1 MTEQVFKIKSE
12 YQPSGGQ
19 PKAIEQLLAG
29 IEKFDQQTLLGVTGS
44 GKTFTIAQV
53 IQASKRPA
61 LILAPNKT
69 LATQLYT
76 EMKDFFPDNH
86 VSCFISYY
94 DYYQPEAYVPG
105 TDTFIEK
112 DATINEQIEQMRLA
126 ATNSMLQ
133 HRDTIIVASVSAIY
147 GLGDPGSYQSM
158 SLQLK
163 VGACIDQ
170 GDLVKRLAAMQYRRH
185 QLSFERGLYRV
196 RGDVIDIFPSESESL
211 AVRLEMFDDEIESI
225 EWFDPLTGHIE
236 SNATEVTIYPKS
248 HYVSKK
254 EHLPNVI
261 ASIKNDL
268 TKRLAQLKSE
278 DKLLESQR
286 LAQRTLHDIEMFE
299 ELGFC
304 QGVEN
309 YSRYL
314 SGRQEGMPPP
324 TLLDYLPP
332 DTLLILDE
340 SHVMLPQ
347 IRGMYHGDRSRK
359 QTLVDY
365 GFRLPSALDNR
376 PLRFEEFEGLSFK
389 TVYISA
395 TPGQYELEHSQ
406 QIVEMVVRPTGLLD
420 PKVEVKPAKGQVDH
434 VLGEI
439 KKTIQAGFRVL
450 ITTLTKKMAEDLSS
464 YIEEQGIKVRYMH
477 SSIDTVE
484 RFEILNALRRGDCDV
499 VVGINLL
506 REGLDLPEVAL
517 VAILDADKEGFLRS
531 ESSLIQTIGRAARNL
546 EGRVI
551 MYADKITKSMQKAL
565 DETNRRREIQQQFN
579 QAHGITPKA
588 IVKAVR
594 DTFEKQTAKEQV
606 DVGIDPKVAKSK
618 ITKLTKLMHK
628 AAEAFEFE
636 QAAELRDQIKSI
648 KEQLLK

>member
-1 MTEQVFKIKSE
+1 MTEQVFKINSQ

-19 PKAIEQLLAG
+19 PQAIESLLKG
-29 IEKFDQQTLLGVTGS
+29 LEKHHMQTLLGVTGS
-44 GKTFTIAQV
+44 GKTFTIAKV
-53 IQASKRPA
+53 IAESKRPA

-76 EMKDFFPDNH
+76 EMKDFFPENH

-112 DATINEQIEQMRLA
+112 DATINEQVEQMRLA
-126 ATNSMLQ
+126 ATNAMLQ
-133 HRDTIIVASVSAIY
+133 YRDTIIVASVSAIY
-147 GLGDPGSYQSM
+147 GLGDPSSYQSM
-158 SLQLK
+158 SLEVK
-163 VGACIDQ
+163 VGDTIDQ

-196 RGDVIDIFPSESESL
+196 RGDVIDIFPSESDSA
-211 AVRLEMFDDEIESI
+211 AVRIEMFDDEVESI

-236 SNATEVTIYPKS
+236 SKVNEVTIYPKS

-254 EHLPNVI
+254 EQLPNVI
-261 ASIKNDL
+261 AQIKNDL
-268 TKRLAQLKSE
+268 TERLSQLKSQ
-278 DKLLESQR
+278 DRLLETQR
-286 LAQRTLHDIEMFE
+286 LSQRTLHDIEMFE
-299 ELGFC
+299 ELGYC

-314 SGRQEGMPPP
+314 SGRQSGMPPP

-389 TVYISA
+389 TIYISA
-395 TPGQYELEHSQ
+395 TPGPYELENSEQ
-406 QIVEMVVRPTGLLD
+406 VVEMVVRPTGLLD
-420 PKVEVKPAKGQVDH
+420 PHVEVKPAKGQVDH
-434 VLGEI
+434 VLGEV
-439 KKTIQAGFRVL
+439 KKAIASGQRTL
-450 ITTLTKKMAEDLSS
+450 ITTLTKKMSEDLSS
-464 YIEEQGIKVRYMH
+464 YIEEQGINVRYMH

-484 RFEILNALRRGDCDV
+484 RFEILNALRRGECDV

-531 ESSLIQTIGRAARNL
+531 TSSLVQTIGRAARNL
-546 EGRVI
+546 DGRVI
-551 MYADKITKSMQKAL
+551 MYADKITNSMRNAL
-565 DETNRRREIQQQFN
+565 DETTRRRAIQQAFN
-579 QAHGITPKA
+579 QEHGITPKA

-594 DTFEKQTAKEQV
+594 DTFNKNQPQEEEYQS
-606 DVGIDPKVAKSK
+606 IDPKVAKSK
-618 ITKLTKLMHK
+618 ITKLTKAMHQ

-636 QAAELRDQIKSI
+636 KAAELRDEIKVI
-648 KEQLLK
+648 KARLLK